1 MRRREEA
8 PMTSGERWPISALGV
23 LGAAAIALATA
34 IACGASGCAAR
45 RGPAE
50 ATEQGDATGDAAA
63 DASAARE
70 ARPVRVLHGK
80 AVWYGGKWHGRRT
93 ASGERFNKHAMTA
106 AHRSLP
112 LGTRIR
118 VINLDNQRSLIL
130 RVNDRGPYG
139 RDRSRILDVSEAA
152 ARRLG
157 FHSKGWV
164 RVRVEVLEDRGTV
177 RARETPAGRRRR

>member
-1 MRRREEA
+1 MRLARLA
-8 PMTSGERWPISALGV
+8 MV
-23 LGAAAIALATA
+23 LAIT
-34 IACGASGCAAR
+34 GASACASRSTPAPTPSDTETRAR
-45 RGPAE
+45 DE
-50 ATEQGDATGDAAA
+50 
-63 DASAARE
+63 
-70 ARPVRVLHGK
+70 RPVRVLRGK

-118 VINLDNQRSLIL
+118 VINLDNDRSVIL

-139 RDRSRILDVSEAA
+139 RDRSRIVDVSEAA

-157 FHSKGWV
+157 FRDRGWV
-164 RVRVEVLEDRGTV
+164 RVRVEVLRDRGPR
-177 RARETPAGRRRR
+177 RARETPPRRRRR

>member
-1 MRRREEA
+1 MRLARL
-8 PMTSGERWPISALGV
+8 ALV
-23 LGAAAIALATA
+23 LAVSGAAA
-34 IACGASGCAAR
+34 CASRSTPAPVPSDTDVEP
-45 RGPAE
+45 RGRDE
-50 ATEQGDATGDAAA
+50 
-63 DASAARE
+63 
-70 ARPVRVLHGK
+70 RPVRVLHGK

-112 LGTRIR
+112 LGSRIR
-118 VINLDNQRSLIL
+118 VINLENDRSVVL

-157 FHSKGWV
+157 FRDRGWV
-164 RVRVEVLEDRGTV
+164 RVRVEVLREAEPR
-177 RARETPAGRRRR
+177 RARETPARRRRR